1 MNRRATLFQVN
12 APHMKLPVTAWIV
25 MLHHQEA
32 GTFAPAFQTLDDAE
46 EFSNAMRAITSGIAV
61 AEPIPLVQTTSTI
74 EPTFVEH

>member
-1 MNRRATLFQVN
+1 
-12 APHMKLPVTAWIV
+12 

-32 GTFAPAFQTLDDAE
+32 GTFASVFQTMDDAE
-46 EFSNAMRAITSGIAV
+46 EISKAMRAITSGIAV